1 MENRLQK
8 EVAELIKKFGTPAPK
23 PKPPEG
29 LSLHL
34 PPDSLL
40 RLVELIIRKGGA
52 A

>member
-8 EVAELIKKFGTPAPK
+8 DIEELIKKFGTPAPK

-34 PPDSLL
+34 PPDSVVRLIEMLL
-40 RLVELIIRKGGA
+40 TRK
-52 A
+52 